1 MDYVKYEN
9 ILLKISSDRP
19 ESDIKSTEIILSNPS
34 YELLNQYDSYYY
46 KRGTPIKYRQFC
58 IGYNVKTIP
67 NLIGE
72 TEWYVPVPSNKLFV
86 IKKAICKEFK
96 EKYKKYLIKL
106 KKKYMWRTILT
117 LYQIKHQTTV
127 VSCGQIYTSNNGIP
141 FELCHKI
148 WEFNKN

>member
-1 MDYVKYEN
+1 MNYVEYEN
-9 ILLKISSDRP
+9 ILLKIGSDRP
-19 ESDIKSTEIILSNPS
+19 KSDIKSTEIIVINPS
-34 YELLNQYDSYYY
+34 YELLNQYKCYYY

-72 TEWYVPVPSNKLFV
+72 TEWYVPVPSYSVLDMRR
-86 IKKAICKEFK
+86 ILQYEFK
-96 EKYKKYLIKL
+96 EKYQKYLTKL

-148 WEFNKN
+148 WELSI

>member
-58 IGYNVKTIP
+58 IGYRVKTIP

-86 IKKAICKEFK
+86 IKEAICKEFK
-96 EKYKKYLIKL
+96 EKYQKYLTKL
-106 KKKYMWRTILT
+106 KKKYKL
-117 LYQIKHQTTV
+117 
-127 VSCGQIYTSNNGIP
+127 
-141 FELCHKI
+141 
-148 WEFNKN
+148 